1 MNKKIGLTPTQFEVY
16 KFIVAYHNNEGVYPT
31 VREIGKGTI
40 DGEKIINPR
49 ASPNTVIQILEKLD
63 QRGWIERSPAMARG
77 IYVPT

>member
-1 MNKKIGLTPTQFEVY
+1 MNKKIGLTPTQFEVLN
-16 KFIVAYHNNEGVYPT
+16 FIIAYHSNEGVYPT
-31 VREIGKGTI
+31 VREIGKGLI

-77 IYVPT
+77 IYVPI